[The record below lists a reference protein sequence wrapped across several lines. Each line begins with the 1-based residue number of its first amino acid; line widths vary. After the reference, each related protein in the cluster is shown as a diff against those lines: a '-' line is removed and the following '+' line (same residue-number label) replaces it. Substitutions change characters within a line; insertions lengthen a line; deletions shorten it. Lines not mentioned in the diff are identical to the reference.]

1 MTLPRP
7 LFPPTRRTD
16 RPLAGLQRR
25 SLVQAT
31 AVWATVGAGPSA
43 RAQPQGRMVELRG
56 DVRRNGQPLTPRD
69 TVATG
74 DRIETGPGA
83 SAVFTVG
90 DSAYLVRENT
100 RLVLEGDS
108 PAAVRLLRL
117 LSGAVASVWNR
128 GTDRQVITPTLTAGI
143 RGTGVYAE
151 VFPAQDFR
159 SYFCNCYGTVDIA
172 AGADRVVSES
182 SYHQSFWAE
191 ARARN
196 GRTLFPAEAINHTDE
211 EMEMLAALLQQRTA
225 WQISGVRGPK
235 DGRGQ
240 QYSPYRYRPEQ
251 APPAPAAPAPA
262 APPRAAPAPAAH
274 EPHFS
279 PN

>member
-7 LFPPTRRTD
+7 LSPPTRPAD
-16 RPLAGLQRR
+16 RPAAGLQRR

-43 RAQPQGRMVELRG
+43 LAQPQGRMVELRG
-56 DVRRNGQPLTPRD
+56 DVRRNGQPLNPRD

-90 DSAYLVRENT
+90 DSAYLMRENS

-262 APPRAAPAPAAH
+262 APPRAAPAPAAP
-274 EPHFS
+274 EPHYS

>member
-1 MTLPRP
+1 MTPRP
-7 LFPPTRRTD
+7 PFPPTQPTD
-16 RPLAGLQRR
+16 NPAPRLQRR

-31 AVWATVGAGPSA
+31 AVWATVGTWSA
-43 RAQPQGRMVELRG
+43 ALAQPQSRMVELRG
-56 DVRRNGQPLTPRD
+56 DVLRNGRPLTARD

-74 DRIETGPGA
+74 DRLETGPGS

-90 DSAYLVRENT
+90 DSAFLVRENT
-100 RLVLEGDS
+100 RLVLEGES

-128 GTDRQVITPTLTAGI
+128 GTDRQVLTPTLTAGI

-159 SYFCNCYGTVDIA
+159 SYFCNCYGTVDVA
-172 AGADRVVSES
+172 AGTDKVVSES
-182 SYHQSFWAE
+182 SYHQSYWAE
-191 ARARN
+191 ASPRN

-225 WQISGVRGPK
+225 WQISGVKGPK

-240 QYSPYRYRPEQ
+240 QYSPYRYRPAS
-251 APPAPAAPAPA
+251 APTAPAAPAV
-262 APPRAAPAPAAH
+262 PPRAAPTAASP